1 MASNMAPTTTGEGTS
16 PSRCMAKTDKAIDNV
31 RVVEGTHQRSTPL
44 TGDVVA
50 NANNCPTNM
59 QETKM
64 LKLVVVKATKQ
75 MGQATIMSTTVS
87 ISDASIVSSPN
98 TRVQMSNKSPPPSV
112 PSKPGWPQISSVA
125 VLGEH
130 AAMFVNERGCV
141 RSATETAER

>member
-98 TRVQMSNKSPPPSV
+98 TRVQTSNKSPPPSV
-112 PSKPGWPQISSVA
+112 PSKPGWPQISFVA
-125 VLGEH
+125 VLRARGS
-130 AAMFVNERGCV
+130 VCERTRGV
-141 RSATETAER
+141 HSATVTAER